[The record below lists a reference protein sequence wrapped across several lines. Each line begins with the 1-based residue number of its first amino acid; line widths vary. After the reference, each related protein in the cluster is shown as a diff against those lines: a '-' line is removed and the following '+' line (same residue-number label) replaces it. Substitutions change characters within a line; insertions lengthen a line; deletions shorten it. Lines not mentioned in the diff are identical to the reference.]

1 MIDWHSH
8 ILPAVDDG
16 SRSLEESL
24 AMLKELQDQGV
35 KVVVAT
41 PHFWADEESVDEFL
55 ERRQQAYDLLQS
67 NMADMGIKVICGAEV
82 RYYPGISRMQDLGK
96 LVIQDT
102 RLLLLEMPMTRW
114 TEFTVRELKEL
125 ASMRGLKIVL
135 AHFERYIA
143 LQDRGLA
150 EKLCEK
156 GILIQV
162 NAGAFE
168 HLGGRRKAVKL
179 LDAGC
184 VHFVGSDCHNL
195 TSRPPKIAPAYELI
209 RKKFGSEFTAEMLRY
224 GHCVLEKYAK
234 R

>member
-67 NMADMGIKVICGAEV
+67 NMTDEGIKVICGAEV
-82 RYYPGISRMQDLGK
+82 RYYPGISRMQQLEK

-114 TEFTVRELKEL
+114 TDFTVRELKEL

-135 AHFERYIA
+135 AHFERYSA
-143 LQDRGLA
+143 LQDKRLVD
-150 EKLCEK
+150 KLCEK

-162 NAGAFE
+162 NASTFE
-168 HLGGRRKAVKL
+168 HIGSRRKAVKL
-179 LDAGC
+179 LDEGH

-195 TSRPPKIAPAYELI
+195 TTRPPKIAPAYELI
-209 RKKFGSEFTAEMLRY
+209 RKKFGSEFTAEMLQY
-224 GHCVLEKYAK
+224 GHCVLQKYAK